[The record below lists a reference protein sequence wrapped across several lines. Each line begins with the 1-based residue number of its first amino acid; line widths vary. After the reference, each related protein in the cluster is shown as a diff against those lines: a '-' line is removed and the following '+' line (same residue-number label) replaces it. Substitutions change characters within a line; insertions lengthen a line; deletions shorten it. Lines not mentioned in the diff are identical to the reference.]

1 MSEPRIRRRFRAI
14 PVTIA
19 TAAAGSTAIRWDEV
33 AGGTLRIAAAVETT
47 TIASTQ
53 IQLWTSDS
61 IGGTYGRL
69 YDAGGSAA
77 DLTIVRDSNNST
89 SYALPDAC
97 YGAGAIRLVAGST
110 HVASGTVML
119 KT

>member
-19 TAAAGSTAIRWDEV
+19 TATAGSTAIRWDEV
-33 AGGTLRIAAAVETT
+33 AGGTLRIAAGVTVT
-47 TIASTQ
+47 VSSTQ

-61 IGGTYGRL
+61 IDGTYGRL
-69 YDAGGSAA
+69 HDAAGSAA
-77 DLTIVRDSNNST
+77 DLTIVRDSVNAT

-97 YGAGAIRLVAGST
+97 YGVGAIRLVAGST
-110 HVASGTVML
+110 HVASGTVSL